1 MSCCLKWTRL
11 LQSSDTLHTFLQADV
26 LALVGV
32 RASSNQE
39 SLSGYN
45 FSKGEFNAVSFLQDV
60 TASVQRQQR
69 TKGLWHFTVSPAL
82 GMTSFTSSL
91 TASSESARS

>member
-1 MSCCLKWTRL
+1 MNTC
-11 LQSSDTLHTFLQADV
+11 LQADV

-39 SLSGYN
+39 SVGGYN
-45 FSKGEFNAVSFLQDV
+45 FSKGEYEAVSFLQDV

-69 TKGLWHFTVSPAL
+69 AKGLWHFTVSPAL
-82 GMTSFTSSL
+82 GTSSFREPEDL
-91 TASSESARS
+91 L

>member
-1 MSCCLKWTRL
+1 MPPEVHSRL
-11 LQSSDTLHTFLQADV
+11 LQSSDILYTFLQADV
-26 LALVGV
+26 LALLGV

-39 SLSGYN
+39 SVGGHN
-45 FSKGEFNAVSFLQDV
+45 FSKGEYDAVSLLQDV

-82 GMTSFTSSL
+82 GEASL
-91 TASSESARS
+91 QRL